1 MSYLVKWL
9 DDHGRMSR
17 FRFCASASEALRFS
31 RSLTPLQPREI
42 WAESDRG
49 DRFLI
54 RLGADDP
61 EID

>member
-1 MSYLVKWL
+1 MTYRVEWL
-9 DDHGRMSR
+9 DDHGEMSQ

>member
-1 MSYLVKWL
+1 MTYRVEWL
-9 DDHGRMSR
+9 DDHGRMSQ

-31 RSLTPLQPREI
+31 RSLASFRPREI

-54 RLGADDP
+54 TLGADDP
-61 EID
+61 ESD